1 MSLFRRFQ
9 FWAHYRFPEV
19 IWRRCDPDMTSISKN
34 IDNDKLDDIFN
45 KYDNTYHSRIKM
57 KPVDIKTSTFIES
70 SKEIKNINLVILLA
84 YQNIKILLQKPIFQI
99 GQKKFYRYMLSAI
112 LKGRKLLERF
122 AKKSCQK
129 KKNQKGFIVERI
141 IKRKGNKLYVKR
153 KN

>member
-19 IWRRCDPDMTSISKN
+19 ICRRCDPDMTSISKN
-34 IDNDKLDDIFN
+34 IDIDKLDDVFN

-99 GQKKFYRYMLSAI
+99 DQKKFL
-112 LKGRKLLERF
+112 
-122 AKKSCQK
+122 
-129 KKNQKGFIVERI
+129 
-141 IKRKGNKLYVKR
+141 
-153 KN
+153 